1 MHLLFLLLSCLV
13 HHEEMLFVIT
23 YYTLKYLLL
32 KGVVGIIGITVYKAL
47 T

>member
-1 MHLLFLLLSCLV
+1 MHLLFLLLSYLV
-13 HHEEMLFVIT
+13 QYEKIT
-23 YYTLKYLLL
+23 YYTWGSLKYLLL